1 MRGFSHR
8 SRGDASRP
16 TPGVPTMGKP
26 QTLTLFARKKRQG
39 EKIVVLTAYDLT
51 SATIAAAGGV
61 DAILVGDSLGM
72 VMLGYDST
80 LPVTIDDMVHHCKAV
95 ARAHPGVP
103 IIADMPFGSFHVTP
117 DETVRHAVRLVK
129 EANVAAVK
137 LEGGR
142 RRRAMIEALLNA
154 EIPVMGHLGLTP
166 QSIHRLGGYKVQ
178 GRGHGAAAVMLEEAA
193 FLAEIGCFALVL
205 EAIPAELAGRITAA
219 ISIAT
224 IGIGAGPQCDGQVLV
239 YHDLLGLFTGIK
251 PRFVERYAE
260 LGETA
265 IAAIQ
270 RFAADVRDGTFPG
283 AQHSYTDPT
292 TATGETPTAGDKTA
306 DAPAPT
312 GERDSGRPTTEG
324 YLASLR
330 DEEN

>member
-1 MRGFSHR
+1 
-8 SRGDASRP
+8 
-16 TPGVPTMGKP
+16 MGKP
-26 QTLTLFARKKRQG
+26 QTLTLFARKKRKG

-72 VMLGYDST
+72 VVLGHDST
-80 LPVTIDDMVHHCKAV
+80 LPVTIDDMVHHCRAV

-103 IIADMPFGSFHVTP
+103 VIADMPYGSFHVAP
-117 DETVRHAVRLVK
+117 EETVRHALRLVK
-129 EANVAAVK
+129 HAGVSAVK

-142 RRRAMIEALLNA
+142 RRQAMIEALLAA

-166 QSIHRLGGYKVQ
+166 QSIHRMGGYKVQ
-178 GRGHGAAAVMLEEAA
+178 GRGRGAAAVMLEEAR
-193 FLAEIGCFALVL
+193 FLAEVGCFALVL
-205 EAIPAELAGRITAA
+205 EAIPADLAGRITAA
-219 ISIAT
+219 IGIAT

-265 IAAIQ
+265 VAAIQ

-292 TATGETPTAGDKTA
+292 TSASEAREHGAETTDTLPEH
-306 DAPAPT
+306 
-312 GERDSGRPTTEG
+312 ERDNARPTNEG
-324 YLASLR
+324 YLASLQ